1 MVNTKDNP
9 MITGSILHHKIIEK
23 LGEVLKLPLSV
34 FVSRCLG
41 FRFQAGFWRAERV
54 AAILRISPLFR
65 GSGNQ
70 LEELL

>member
-1 MVNTKDNP
+1 
-9 MITGSILHHKIIEK
+9 MIGQTISHYKVIEK
-23 LGEVLKLPLSV
+23 VGAIPKLPLSV

-54 AAILRISPLFR
+54 AAILRISPLLR

-70 LEELL
+70 LEVLL